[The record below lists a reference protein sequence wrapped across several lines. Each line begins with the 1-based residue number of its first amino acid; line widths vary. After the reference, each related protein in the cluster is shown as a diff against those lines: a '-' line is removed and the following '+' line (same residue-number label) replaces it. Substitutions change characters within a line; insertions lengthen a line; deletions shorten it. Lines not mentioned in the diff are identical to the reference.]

1 MYFILDGLLH
11 EDFSNRWTFEFIP
24 FFSFRTDILLVG
36 DIVFPS
42 QMASQTVIVG
52 KMIFSC
58 SFRQERMKIDQEGKT
73 SNFPARDLDKG

>member
-36 DIVFPS
+36 DVVFPS
-42 QMASQTVIVG
+42 QMASQTIIVG
-52 KMIFSC
+52 KKQFTNGAGD
-58 SFRQERMKIDQEGKT
+58 F
-73 SNFPARDLDKG
+73 FPIWFPIRLLVFQSQMAP